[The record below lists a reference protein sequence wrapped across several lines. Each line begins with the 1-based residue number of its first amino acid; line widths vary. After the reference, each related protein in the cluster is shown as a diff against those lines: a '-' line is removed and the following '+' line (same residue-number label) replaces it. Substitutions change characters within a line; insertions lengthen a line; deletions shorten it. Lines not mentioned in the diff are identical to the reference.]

1 MRSLPA
7 DSFVAFRIA
16 FGVLIAA
23 GQLRFLVRGW
33 VDEFYLAPAN
43 HLTYPAFDWVRPLP
57 SGAMY
62 ALVAGLAIAGLL
74 IAAGVGTRV
83 VAAMFAV
90 GFTYCELLDAAL
102 YLNHYWFITL
112 TAVVLAVVPAPSGGV
127 IPAVSVWSLRL
138 QVGVVYFFAGIAK
151 LNRDWLVRA
160 EPLHTWLA
168 ARTDRPLIGPLL
180 EETFVAF
187 GFSWVGAAFDLTI
200 VGWLLWRRSRLVAY
214 MVLVVFHVATAALFQ
229 IGMFPWIMI
238 ALTPIFFAPTWPR
251 RWVRALIGQV
261 RRRRAGQ
268 KAWRWNRRG
277 RAVGQTARRWKWR
290 AVGQTARR
298 WTWRGRR
305 RRAWHSFRKSGSGRD
320 LSEVTARRGSRGAS
334 AFLAGA
340 LVCLAATNAVLP
352 LRHVAAD
359 GDVRWNDDGYL
370 LSWRVMLTERASHV
384 SFRVVDSATG
394 VVEVVGPGE
403 VLADWQSA
411 AAMVRADLILSTAHL
426 IARAER
432 ERSGRSVE
440 VYADA
445 VVAWNGRLR
454 TTWIDPT
461 VDLAALD
468 RSAAAS
474 RYVVEAPQ

>member
-1 MRSLPA
+1 M
-7 DSFVAFRIA
+7 
-16 FGVLIAA
+16 
-23 GQLRFLVRGW
+23 
-33 VDEFYLAPAN
+33 
-43 HLTYPAFDWVRPLP
+43 
-57 SGAMY
+57 
-62 ALVAGLAIAGLL
+62 
-74 IAAGVGTRV
+74 
-83 VAAMFAV
+83 
-90 GFTYCELLDAAL
+90 
-102 YLNHYWFITL
+102 
-112 TAVVLAVVPAPSGGV
+112 
-127 IPAVSVWSLRL
+127 
-138 QVGVVYFFAGIAK
+138 
-151 LNRDWLVRA
+151 
-160 EPLHTWLA
+160 
-168 ARTDRPLIGPLL
+168 
-180 EETFVAF
+180 
-187 GFSWVGAAFDLTI
+187 
-200 VGWLLWRRSRLVAY
+200 
-214 MVLVVFHVATAALFQ
+214 
-229 IGMFPWIMI
+229 
-238 ALTPIFFAPTWPR
+238 
-251 RWVRALIGQV
+251 
-261 RRRRAGQ
+261 
-268 KAWRWNRRG
+268 
-277 RAVGQTARRWKWR
+277 
-290 AVGQTARR
+290 
-298 WTWRGRR
+298 
-305 RRAWHSFRKSGSGRD
+305 
-320 LSEVTARRGSRGAS
+320 
-334 AFLAGA
+334 
-340 LVCLAATNAVLP
+340 CLAATNAVLP